1 MARDH
6 WIEIEELVLR
16 VPGVDEADVPML
28 VEDVMRRAQ
37 DRLSGT
43 ARTGT
48 VQLAE
53 LRVSIPTGAGR
64 DALVTAI
71 SDALVEALR

>member
-6 WIEIEELVLR
+6 SIEIEELVLR

-28 VEDVMRRAQ
+28 VEDILRRAQ
-37 DRLSGT
+37 DQLSGT

-48 VQLAE
+48 VELAE
-53 LRVSIPTGAGR
+53 LRVSVPGNADR
-64 DALVTAI
+64 DTLVTAI